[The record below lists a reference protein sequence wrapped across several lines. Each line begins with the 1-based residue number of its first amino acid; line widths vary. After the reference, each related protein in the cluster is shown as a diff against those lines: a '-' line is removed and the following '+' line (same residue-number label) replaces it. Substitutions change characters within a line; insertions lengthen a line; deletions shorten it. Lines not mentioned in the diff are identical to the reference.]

1 MPPLSTDEF
10 LDRLAKR
17 KPVPAIL
24 LLGADAYLRE
34 LCRSKLVDAF
44 VPEAARAWAV
54 QRFSLRETDLAQIL
68 QQAQTLPM
76 LAERQVIFVE
86 DLDRAE
92 GWGEEK
98 RDAFLAEL
106 VAYLENPAPFTV
118 LVFEAEAL
126 DQRMKLTKFLMAE
139 SLVVAAELPESDRR
153 AGDRQKLK
161 TAVALTLEMAR
172 ERGIEI
178 ERPAAERLADVLDCD
193 LAHIRTELEKLACYC
208 GDQRKITVADVDAL
222 VISAKSYEVWKLAG
236 ALAEGRRAEGLAIL
250 ENLLR
255 HGESAP
261 GMVGALAWMYRKLI
275 EAQQLPAHLNKWQL
289 AGKLRMNADAA
300 ELAHQN
306 ARRVPRKRL
315 LGGLVALY
323 EADNRLKSGATDDR
337 AILEFLLA
345 RLIPNSVAN
354 RRQMG

>member
-1 MPPLSTDEF
+1 MPPLRTDQF

-24 LLGADAYLRE
+24 LLGTDAYLRE
-34 LCRSKLVDAF
+34 LCRNKLVEAV

-86 DLDRAE
+86 DLDRVE

-98 RDAFLAEL
+98 RDEFLAGL
-106 VAYLENPAPFTV
+106 AAYLENPAPFTV
-118 LVFEAEAL
+118 VVFEAEAL
-126 DQRMKLTKFLMAE
+126 DQRMKLAKFLMAE
-139 SLVVAAELPESDRR
+139 LLVVATELPESDRR
-153 AGDRQKLK
+153 DGDRQKLQ
-161 TAVALTLEMAR
+161 TAIALTLELAR

-178 ERPAAERLADVLDCD
+178 ERSAAERLADVLDCD
-193 LAHIRTELEKLACYC
+193 LTHIRTELEKLACYC
-208 GDQRKITVADVDAL
+208 GHAGVIKVDDVDAL
-222 VISAKSYEVWKLAG
+222 VISAKTYEVWKLAG
-236 ALAEGRRAEGLAIL
+236 ILAEGRRAEAFAIL

-261 GMVGALAWMYRKLI
+261 GMVGALSWMYRKLI
-275 EAQQLPAHLNKWQL
+275 EAQQLPAHLTKWQL

-306 ARRVPRKRL
+306 ARRLPRKRL
-315 LGGLVALY
+315 LDGLVALY
-323 EADNRLKSGATDDR
+323 EADNRLKSGTSDDR

-345 RLIPNSVAN
+345 RLIPNSVAS
-354 RRQMG
+354 RRQIG